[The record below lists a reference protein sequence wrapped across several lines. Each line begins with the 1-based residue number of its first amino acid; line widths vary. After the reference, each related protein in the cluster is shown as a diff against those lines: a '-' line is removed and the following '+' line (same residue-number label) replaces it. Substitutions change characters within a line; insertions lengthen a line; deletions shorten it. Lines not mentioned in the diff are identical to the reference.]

1 VINLRK
7 SLTLRQKKI
16 QFYKKRI
23 CIIENPID
31 QFKHFTIQNRSQATK
46 DGNFKKKKKKTDHH
60 EWETTWSSFK
70 ARRSVKEKSKQC
82 AEAAWNDFQTLLQLI
97 TLLCTNISPQTLS
110 LLITKSQLKIKIQ
123 LFDFGG
129 FSDGKVEIFRGK
141 FQEGN
146 TERRE
151 KDLFFREKDIFP
163 TRRKAELPRQSPS
176 SLC

>member
-1 VINLRK
+1 
-7 SLTLRQKKI
+7 
-16 QFYKKRI
+16 
-23 CIIENPID
+23 
-31 QFKHFTIQNRSQATK
+31 
-46 DGNFKKKKKKTDHH
+46 
-60 EWETTWSSFK
+60 
-70 ARRSVKEKSKQC
+70 
-82 AEAAWNDFQTLLQLI
+82 
-97 TLLCTNISPQTLS
+97 
-110 LLITKSQLKIKIQ
+110 